1 MSTSCAEEQRKQ
13 ENHEMEQELS
23 RSELVEELDSLERV
37 DEAPPR
43 IYVASL
49 SDYNAGRLHGAWLDA
64 GRSAVELQTDI
75 DAMLTASPD
84 LGAEEWAI
92 HDYEGFGAARI
103 DENESVKTVS
113 ALAQGIAEHGPAFAA
128 LAGHVRTDS
137 LAAEPERFEQSFL
150 GEWSSLEAFVEEMAA
165 DFGLEQELDKLPG
178 SVRAYVNVDYASLA
192 RDVEADLIVIE
203 HARGVWVFD
212 PNA

>member
-1 MSTSCAEEQRKQ
+1 
-13 ENHEMEQELS
+13 MEQNLS
-23 RSELVEELDSLERV
+23 QPEPVEGLDSPEQAV
-37 DEAPPR
+37 ETTPR
-43 IYVASL
+43 IYVASV

-75 DAMLTASPD
+75 DTMLTESPEP
-84 LGAEEWAI
+84 GAEEWAI
-92 HDYEGFGAARI
+92 HDHEGFGTARI
-103 DENESVKTVS
+103 DENESVNTLS

-128 LAGHVRTDS
+128 LASHVGTDS

-192 RDVEADLIVIE
+192 RDVEGDLIVVQ